1 MSRQSNNRAH
11 HRARQRPR
19 RCQRSRQA
27 AEQGAAAVWTLLIA
41 GGVFLPLVGVSYD
54 IGNAQTQQIEARRVA
69 EQAARAGAD
78 ELSGAGLRSGTDV
91 VNADAAA
98 SRARTVMTAAGW
110 SGSVQIAGSK
120 VTVTVRGNS
129 DNKFLGG
136 IKDSFAIT
144 ASGSANS
151 IRGPQT
157 EVQP

>member
-1 MSRQSNNRAH
+1 MSRRHSCAGHRAH
-11 HRARQRPR
+11 GCRPSR
-19 RCQRSRQA
+19 RG
-27 AEQGAAAVWTLLIA
+27 AEHGAAAVWTLLIA

-98 SRARTVMTAAGW
+98 ARARTVMTAAGW

-157 EVQP
+157 EVRP